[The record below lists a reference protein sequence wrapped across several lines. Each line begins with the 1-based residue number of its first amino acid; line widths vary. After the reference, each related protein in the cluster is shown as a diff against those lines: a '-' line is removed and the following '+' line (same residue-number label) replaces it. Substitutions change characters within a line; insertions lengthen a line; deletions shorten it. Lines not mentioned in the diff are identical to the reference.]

1 MSSHL
6 LGAAALSIY
15 TRWFIMKNECQ
26 RCHWNY
32 TWRGGGGVRGR
43 GEGVGIEIT
52 DNITYDIRKRFPL
65 PRLFVL
71 AAARFHYWVRW
82 RSWRGQNFCLRLL
95 WIYWPT
101 DQCPQYQWLLWWCGK
116 LTRMTKMKEAVI
128 SQKLLKKTFNRT
140 RIYSYLFNIP
150 TNCLRAKRV
159 TIANRHCTQST
170 YMTSWA
176 QLCMPLDRIENIS
189 PVLTLSSLV
198 GYISYV
204 MSWVSKIILVA
215 PIFFLYAP
223 AICPQNLTC

>member
-1 MSSHL
+1 MRSLIIDSSNYNSFVANLIVVRH
-6 LGAAALSIY
+6 AAITS
-15 TRWFIMKNECQ
+15 
-26 RCHWNY
+26 
-32 TWRGGGGVRGR
+32 GR
-43 GEGVGIEIT
+43 
-52 DNITYDIRKRFPL
+52 
-65 PRLFVL
+65 
-71 AAARFHYWVRW
+71 ARNNTL
-82 RSWRGQNFCLRLL
+82 QIIILCL
-95 WIYWPT
+95 
-101 DQCPQYQWLLWWCGK
+101 CNS
-116 LTRMTKMKEAVI
+116 V
-128 SQKLLKKTFNRT
+128 NRT